1 MAERSTGPSGR
12 LQHQPGK
19 TGVSALVSSRAM
31 LAAFFRA
38 LLGAFARQSAAS
50 DVARAEPSPA
60 KPAPDTDRG
69 EGDRPPWLIW
79 AQKEVG
85 FHERPGNRGIQ
96 KYIAL
101 ARCGQEGDPWCAIFV
116 NAALEANGIRGT
128 RSAMARSF
136 EHDANFI
143 RLSGPALGAV
153 TTMWRGS
160 PSAGTG
166 HVFFYV
172 GENDRGVIALG
183 GNQQDEV
190 KLQGEP
196 RRRITGHWWPRSYPL
211 PKDIGPIRVAMEDL
225 QEGTES

>member
-1 MAERSTGPSGR
+1 MAAISTAS
-12 LQHQPGK
+12 
-19 TGVSALVSSRAM
+19 
-31 LAAFFRA
+31 LAVFLRA
-38 LLGAFARQSAAS
+38 LLGFFAPKSNPAGVPDTPAAPS
-50 DVARAEPSPA
+50 AEPASA
-60 KPAPDTDRG
+60 KP
-69 EGDRPPWLIW
+69 GDSPPWLIW
-79 AQKEVG
+79 AQKDIG
-85 FHERPGNRGIQ
+85 FHERPGNRGIE

-136 EHDANFI
+136 ERDANFV
-143 RLSGPALGAV
+143 RLSGPALGAI

-172 GENDRGVIALG
+172 GENDSGVIALG

-211 PKDIGPIRVAMEDL
+211 PKKTGPIRVAMEDL
-225 QEGTES
+225 LEGSES

>member
-1 MAERSTGPSGR
+1 MAERSTAGLAVFLRALFG
-12 LQHQPGK
+12 
-19 TGVSALVSSRAM
+19 ALVRRSVT
-31 LAAFFRA
+31 
-38 LLGAFARQSAAS
+38 S
-50 DVARAEPSPA
+50 DVPDTPAAPRAEGGRPS
-60 KPAPDTDRG
+60 
-69 EGDRPPWLIW
+69 WLIW

-196 RRRITGHWWPRSYPL
+196 RGRITGHWWPRSYPL